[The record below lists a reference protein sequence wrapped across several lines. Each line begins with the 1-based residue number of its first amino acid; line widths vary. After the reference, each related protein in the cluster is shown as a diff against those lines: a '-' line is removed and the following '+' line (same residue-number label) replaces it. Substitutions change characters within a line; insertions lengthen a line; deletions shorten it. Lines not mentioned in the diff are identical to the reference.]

1 VGVDYEVTR
10 IERVVVETARH
21 RIVGDLTLPSEGM
34 HSRLTDVLNSEGLH
48 FIPLV
53 DALISD
59 LDGGSQE
66 RLEFVAVA
74 REHVQ
79 LAYEAPQPGSENGQP
94 LS

>member
-1 VGVDYEVTR
+1 MGVSYDATR
-10 IERVVVETARH
+10 IERIVIETARH
-21 RIVGDLTLPSEGM
+21 RIVGDLTLPGEGM
-34 HSRLTDVLNSEGLH
+34 HSRLTDMLNSEGLR

-59 LDGGSQE
+59 LDGGGQE

-79 LAYEAPQPGSENGQP
+79 LAYEASHLGDNGKP

>member
-1 VGVDYEVTR
+1 MDSDVTR
-10 IERVVVETARH
+10 IERVVIKTARH
-21 RIVGDLTLPSEGM
+21 RIIGDLTLPSEGM

-59 LDGGSQE
+59 LDGGAEE

-79 LAYEAPQPGSENGQP
+79 LAYEASEMSPDNGRP
-94 LS
+94 VS